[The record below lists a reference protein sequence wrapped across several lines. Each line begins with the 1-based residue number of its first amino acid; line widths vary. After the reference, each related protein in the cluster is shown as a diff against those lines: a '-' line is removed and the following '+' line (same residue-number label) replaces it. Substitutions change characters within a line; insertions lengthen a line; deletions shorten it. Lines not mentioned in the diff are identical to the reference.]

1 VRPRSKQRSARKSTG
16 ADSTSLLY
24 SIRSPITRG
33 SDIMSK
39 NVSVIDVSNQASD
52 IEYKLEKASAIIA
65 TLQNG
70 IFDTPKM
77 TTDILTDKDEKA
89 HADLQHILLQ
99 YNDSQLFVGILLD
112 YVAESRQMAEQMQK
126 DISSIVEKLD
136 TVKSVV

>member
-1 VRPRSKQRSARKSTG
+1 
-16 ADSTSLLY
+16 
-24 SIRSPITRG
+24 
-33 SDIMSK
+33 MSK